1 MFIRSFAWQ
10 NNQQASRIQSTP
22 MALLNVF
29 TNNLLP
35 ILLLS
40 GAGFVLGRRLDL
52 DSRPLGRVIFN
63 ILSPVLVFNLLTN
76 SKLAIASILLM
87 MGYAASIMLIVAGI
101 ALGIGSLLRLDR
113 SALTAVVLTSLF
125 ANNGNYGL
133 PLISFAFGQEAL
145 AYASIYFI
153 TNSLLFYTI
162 GVLIASLGHMRL
174 KEALLGLLK
183 VPTIYAII
191 LAVIF
196 IYTGWT
202 LPAPFQKTV
211 ELTAGG
217 AVPAM
222 LILLGL
228 ELQKIEWTHNLRA
241 LSIPVVCRLLIGPVI
256 ALGLAAVFGLN
267 RTAREDGIID
277 AGMPAA
283 VMTTI
288 LANEY
293 NLDTSLITAIVFI
306 STILSPLT
314 LTPLL
319 YFLGK

>member
-1 MFIRSFAWQ
+1 M
-10 NNQQASRIQSTP
+10 P
-22 MALLNVF
+22 LLNVF
-29 TNNLLP
+29 VNNLLP

-40 GAGFVLGRRLDL
+40 GAGFALGRTLKL
-52 DSRPLGRVIFN
+52 DSRPLGRVIFY
-63 ILSPVLVFNLLTN
+63 ILSPVLIFNLLTS
-76 SKLAIASILLM
+76 SKLAVESIILM
-87 MGYAASIMLIVAGI
+87 MGYSASTMLIVAGI
-101 ALGIGSLLRLDR
+101 ALVLGKLLRLER
-113 SALTAVVLTSLF
+113 TLLTVVVLTSLF

-145 AYASIYFI
+145 AYASIYFV
-153 TNSLLFYTI
+153 TNSMLLYTV
-162 GVLIASLGHMRL
+162 GVLIASLGHLRL

-183 VPTIYAII
+183 VPAIYAII

-196 IYTGWT
+196 IRTGWT
-202 LPAPFQKTV
+202 LPAPIQKTV

-228 ELQKIEWTHNLRA
+228 ELQKVEWTHNFRA
-241 LSIPVVCRLLIGPVI
+241 LSIPVVCRLLVGPI
-256 ALGLAAVFGLN
+256 IGLAMAALFGLN
-267 RTAREDGIID
+267 STARKDGITE
-277 AGMPAA
+277 AGMPSA

-293 NLDTSLITAIVFI
+293 KLDTSLVTAIVFV

-319 YFLGK
+319 YFLGR

>member
-1 MFIRSFAWQ
+1 MTLLTVFA
-10 NNQQASRIQSTP
+10 NNI
-22 MALLNVF
+22 
-29 TNNLLP
+29 LP

-40 GAGFVLGRRLDL
+40 SAGFALGRTLKL
-52 DSRPLGRVIFN
+52 DSRPLGRVIFY
-63 ILSPVLVFNLLTN
+63 ILSPVLIFNLLTN
-76 SKLAIASILLM
+76 SKLAVENIVLM
-87 MGYAASIMLIVAGI
+87 MGFSASVIGIIAGI
-101 ALGIGSLLRLDR
+101 AFAIGKLLRLER
-113 SALTAVVLTSLF
+113 TLLSVVVLTSLF

-145 AYASIYFI
+145 AYASIYFV
-153 TNSLLFYTI
+153 TNCLLLYTV
-162 GVLIASLGHMRL
+162 GVLIASLGHLRL
-174 KEALLGLLK
+174 KEALLGILK

-196 IYTGWT
+196 IRTGWT
-202 LPAPFQKTV
+202 LPAPIQKTV
-211 ELTAGG
+211 ELTSGG

-228 ELQKIEWTHNLRA
+228 EMRKVDWNYNLRA
-241 LSIPVVCRLLIGPVI
+241 LSIPVVCRLLVGPI
-256 ALGLAAVFGLN
+256 IGLAMAALFGFN
-267 RTAREDGIID
+267 STIAKVGITQ
-277 AGMPAA
+277 ASMPSA

-293 NLDTSLITAIVFI
+293 KLDASLVTAIVFI

-319 YFLGK
+319 YFLGR

>member
-1 MFIRSFAWQ
+1 M
-10 NNQQASRIQSTP
+10 T
-22 MALLNVF
+22 LLNVF
-29 TNNLLP
+29 ANNILP

-40 GAGFVLGRRLDL
+40 GAGCVLGRALIL
-52 DSRPLGRVIFN
+52 DSRPLGRVIFY
-63 ILSPVLVFNLLTN
+63 ILSPVLIFNLLTS
-76 SKLAIASILLM
+76 SKLAVENIVLM
-87 MGYAASIMLIVAGI
+87 MGYSASVMLIVAGI
-101 ALGIGSLLRLDR
+101 ALAICTLLRLKR
-113 SALTAVVLTSLF
+113 SMLTVVVLTSLF

-145 AYASIYFI
+145 AYASIYFV
-153 TNSLLFYTI
+153 TNCLLLYTV
-162 GVLIASLGHMRL
+162 GVLIASLGHLRL

-183 VPTIYAII
+183 VPAIYAIL

-196 IYTGWT
+196 IRTGWT
-202 LPAPFQKTV
+202 LPAPIHRTV

-222 LILLGL
+222 IILLGL
-228 ELQKIEWTHNLRA
+228 ELQKVEWTHNIRA

-256 ALGLAAVFGLN
+256 GLAMAALFGLN
-267 RTAREDGIID
+267 NAAKKVGITQ
-277 AGMPAA
+277 AGMPSA
-283 VMTTI
+283 VVTTI

-293 NLDTSLITAIVFI
+293 NLDASTVTAIVFI

-319 YFLGK
+319 YFLGR